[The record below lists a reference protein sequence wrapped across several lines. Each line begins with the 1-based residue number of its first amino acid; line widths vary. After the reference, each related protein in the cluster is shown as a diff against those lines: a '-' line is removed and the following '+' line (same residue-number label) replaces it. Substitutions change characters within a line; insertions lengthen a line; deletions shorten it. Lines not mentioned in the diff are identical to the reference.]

1 LDKPSAY
8 ISVVAASFFVLAVAF
23 VWGEVLTINS
33 IAVLGLMDFNDF
45 VSAALL
51 AGSFFLP
58 MAAVAV
64 VILLLFGG
72 AKYFNSWDHL
82 CPPVLTLSPVFVVL
96 YTAFYFFSEKWPLG
110 ALFTPALA
118 IVMGYAVRPV
128 MRAFLTR
135 QESAHLRDW
144 APAVIIAFAAMVA
157 QGWSFTLS
165 QARSAQ
171 CVEVFGERRDMAKSF
186 ILALDRGAMVVGD
199 REAILY
205 PWNKIDFVWLSDNPG
220 LKIKAAAAERCLI
233 VHPTP
238 RIGA

>member
-33 IAVLGLMDFNDF
+33 MAVLGLMDFNDF

-58 MAAVAV
+58 MVGVAV
-64 VILLLFGG
+64 VLLLIFGG
-72 AKYFNSWDHL
+72 RKYFDSWEHL
-82 CPPVLTLSPVFVVL
+82 CPPVLTLCPMFVIF
-96 YTAFYFFSEKWPLG
+96 YTAFYFFSEQWTLG
-110 ALFTPALA
+110 MLFTPALA
-118 IVMGYAVRPV
+118 IVLGYAIRPV

-135 QESAHLRDW
+135 QDNSHVRDW
-144 APAVIIAFAAMVA
+144 VPAAIIAFAAMVA
-157 QGWSFTLS
+157 QGWGFTLA

-171 CVEVFGERRDMAKSF
+171 CVEVFGERRDMAEQF
-186 ILALDRGAMVVGD
+186 MLALDRGAVLVSD

-205 PWNKIDFVWLSDNPG
+205 PWNKIDFVWLSDNAD
-220 LKIKAAAAERCLI
+220 LKVNPASRRRCLI

-238 RIGA
+238 RTS